1 MQLLRKPEADRH
13 AADTA
18 NATRGIDMVK
28 SRKTWQRPALVRMDA
43 ADAENAGQPY
53 NRDTFRRQMGP
64 S

>member
-1 MQLLRKPEADRH
+1 MRLLRKPEADRH

-28 SRKTWQRPALVRMDA
+28 TRKTWQRPALVRMDA

-53 NRDTFRRQMGP
+53 DRDQFRRQMGP

>member
-13 AADTA
+13 TADPA

-28 SRKTWQRPALVRMDA
+28 TRKTWQRPALVRMDA
-43 ADAENAGQPY
+43 ADAENFALPY